1 MTKSGITIFE
11 SLIVLVIIALIMI
24 MTQSPNVKVIH
35 MELVGRQAFE
45 QLINHINIAKD
56 ISMTRQV
63 PVQVI
68 FDRSQQSITIESE
81 ILDEQ
86 YAYIQVPTDWQLQ
99 SDFDFKYL
107 PNGRINH
114 FQSIRFLH
122 RDTEQVLYIVFQLGS
137 GKFDVN
143 LS

>member
-114 FQSIRFLH
+114 FQSIRFCIVI
-122 RDTEQVLYIVFQLGS
+122 QSKCYISSF
-137 GKFDVN
+137 N
-143 LS
+143 